1 MCDNCVSFCFQT
13 HHLQMLIQT
22 CYFLLMDDI
31 IFDASTKKFALVN
44 KWTFEEHI
52 FGSIAQ
58 KHQIFCDSCRFE
70 YRTHININPNEII
83 YYFGTSKWTREIAH
97 EHSID
102 AMPRNR
108 QTWNARNQEP
118 NIYHALVDSVFCW
131 LYARELKR
139 GKKRWFGN
147 ILGKR
152 SLLWNGT
159 KKKTRKKN
167 PAFNLRQHYTLV
179 IASS

>member
-1 MCDNCVSFCFQT
+1 MNIRTTFIRRNGSK
-13 HHLQMLIQT
+13 
-22 CYFLLMDDI
+22 
-31 IFDASTKKFALVN
+31 ASNILWFMQ
-44 KWTFEEHI
+44 I
-52 FGSIAQ
+52 GIA
-58 KHQIFCDSCRFE
+58 H
-70 YRTHININPNEII
+70 THININPNEII

-97 EHSID
+97 EHSIG

-118 NIYHALVDSVFCW
+118 NICHALVDSVLCW

-139 GKKRWFGN
+139 GRKRWFGN
-147 ILGKR
+147 VLGKR
-152 SLLWNGT
+152 SLLWNSI
-159 KKKTRKKN
+159 KKDMEKN